1 MSQEENLIDAAN
13 KAAARL
19 EEANK
24 INLELLRRA
33 EALDAR
39 RILGGYSEAGNK
51 APEVSEEE
59 KIKIDMKNYF
69 KGTALEKVFK

>member
-1 MSQEENLIDAAN
+1 MDDELSLIEKAN

-24 INLELLRRA
+24 VMD
-33 EALDAR
+33 ALVKRQEQIDAR
-39 RILGGYSEAGNK
+39 RILGGQAEAGAPK
-51 APEVSEEE
+51 APVLSDEE

-69 KGTALEKVFK
+69 KGTAIEKAL